1 MSVGQLC
8 PALCDTTDCSTSGFL
23 SITNHWSL
31 LTLMSIQSVMPSKH
45 LVLCRSF
52 SSSLQSFPTSRSFQM
67 RQFLRPTWLCTLGC
81 PALGEWS
88 HHRGYLAQYGLF
100 FVQFFCVFLPPLL
113 NIFCFFRSIPF
124 LSLLC
129 LSCMKC
135 SLAIS
140 NFLDEISS
148 LSHSNAFLY
157 LFSLITEEG
166 FISFFFSAICKASSD
181 NHFAFLLFFSL
192 LMLFIT

>member
-88 HHRGYLAQYGLF
+88 HHRGYLGHSDILYIVLLCILWSPKEQKKKKERERETRKLEATCLQCSCKPMDEWMDGWTQAAVRSL
-100 FVQFFCVFLPPLL
+100 PLL
-113 NIFCFFRSIPF
+113 WNNE
-124 LSLLC
+124 LMKTNLC
-129 LSCMKC
+129 LLHHMP
-135 SLAIS
+135 I
-140 NFLDEISS
+140 
-148 LSHSNAFLY
+148 
-157 LFSLITEEG
+157 G
-166 FISFFFSAICKASSD
+166 
-181 NHFAFLLFFSL
+181 
-192 LMLFIT
+192 